1 MPYSDIGSPRGELN
15 PQELYETTLDPK
27 NRRLVQLLPQD
38 IKAATEYF
46 NLLMGKDSNEK
57 RKIITQY
64 GFSTEDEVYDLDDVE

>member
-38 IKAATEYF
+38 IKEATEYF

>member
-1 MPYSDIGSPRGELN
+1 MPYSDIGNPRGELN

-57 RKIITQY
+57 RKIISQY

>member
-64 GFSTEDEVYDLDDVE
+64 GFSTEDEVYDFDDVE

>member
-38 IKAATEYF
+38 IKATTEYF

>member
-1 MPYSDIGSPRGELN
+1 MPYSDIGSPWGELN